1 MTQAHVNQVRLM
13 NTKYI
18 QTKNS
23 SPDLTYQLS
32 ENKIIRLYYSNV
44 KKSNVVSFNIS
55 TGKFFIINRKIWD
68 EMKQIFPQI
77 DKHLNSS
84 HQFKHE

>member
-1 MTQAHVNQVRLM
+1 MTQAHLNQVSLM

-32 ENKIIRLYYSNV
+32 ENKIIRLDYSNV
-44 KKSNVVSFNIS
+44 KKSNVVSFNINR
-55 TGKFFIINRKIWD
+55 KFFYYK
-68 EMKQIFPQI
+68 
-77 DKHLNSS
+77 
-84 HQFKHE
+84 

>member
-1 MTQAHVNQVRLM
+1 MTQAHLNHVRLM

-55 TGKFFIINRKIWD
+55 TGN
-68 EMKQIFPQI
+68 
-77 DKHLNSS
+77 
-84 HQFKHE
+84 QFLKSTSI